1 VDGELPLTTRD
12 ATVVARVVSIS
23 LGERQEPSNTTSKL
37 VATDE
42 RSRRRSQPQL
52 TASAE
57 DDLVH
62 VDQAAKVLGV
72 SRRTIERMLE
82 RGQLERDMRHDSRVA
97 SVTKRSLV
105 EALEGKRGVDAT
117 RQSRQASQ
125 ASSPDLSA
133 ALEAI
138 ERLTDALTDERRQLM
153 AAAED
158 RRSAEREREEAR
170 IEAARLQ
177 AELDG
182 FRELAEQKAAGA
194 LAARDELRIQLEEI
208 ANAGP
213 IRALKLRR
221 RLRAGAAGAK

>member
-1 VDGELPLTTRD
+1 MSAPID
-12 ATVVARVVSIS
+12 VA
-23 LGERQEPSNTTSKL
+23 
-37 VATDE
+37 
-42 RSRRRSQPQL
+42 QPQL
-52 TASAE
+52 TASVE

-72 SRRTIERMLE
+72 SRRTVERMLE
-82 RGQLERDMRHDSRVA
+82 RGQLERDARHDSRVA

-105 EALEGKRGVDAT
+105 EALEGKRGLDAT
-117 RQSRQASQ
+117 RQSRQSSQ
-125 ASSPDLSA
+125 ASSADLSA

-158 RRSAEREREEAR
+158 RRRAEREREEAR

-177 AELDG
+177 AELDSL
-182 FRELAEQKAAGA
+182 RELAEQKAAGA
-194 LAARDELRIQLEEI
+194 LAARDELRVQLEEI

-221 RLRAGAAGAK
+221 RLRAGAIVAE

>member
-1 VDGELPLTTRD
+1 MSAPVD
-12 ATVVARVVSIS
+12 VA
-23 LGERQEPSNTTSKL
+23 
-37 VATDE
+37 
-42 RSRRRSQPQL
+42 QPQL
-52 TASAE
+52 AVSAE

-72 SRRTIERMLE
+72 SRRTVERMLE

-117 RQSRQASQ
+117 RQSRQSSQ
-125 ASSPDLSA
+125 ASSADLSA

-182 FRELAEQKAAGA
+182 FRQLAEQKAAGV
-194 LAARDELRIQLEEI
+194 LAARNELRVQLEEI

-221 RLRAGAAGAK
+221 RLRAGAPVAE

>member
-1 VDGELPLTTRD
+1 M
-12 ATVVARVVSIS
+12 S
-23 LGERQEPSNTTSKL
+23 TS
-37 VATDE
+37 VNAP
-42 RSRRRSQPQL
+42 QPQP
-52 TASAE
+52 AAPSE

-72 SRRTIERMLE
+72 SRRTVERMLE

-105 EALEGKRGVDAT
+105 EALEGKRGADTT
-117 RQSRQASQ
+117 RRSQQVSQ
-125 ASSPDLSA
+125 ASPDLAA

-177 AELDG
+177 AELDT
-182 FRELAEQKAAGA
+182 FRAVADQQAAGV
-194 LAARDELRIQLEEI
+194 LAARDELRAQLEEI
-208 ANAGP
+208 ASAGP
-213 IRALKLRR
+213 IRALRLRH
-221 RLRAGAAGAK
+221 RLRAGRGET

>member
-1 VDGELPLTTRD
+1 MSAQV
-12 ATVVARVVSIS
+12 RV
-23 LGERQEPSNTTSKL
+23 
-37 VATDE
+37 
-42 RSRRRSQPQL
+42 SQPQPGN
-52 TASAE
+52 SPE

-72 SRRTIERMLE
+72 SRRTVERMLE

-97 SVTKRSLV
+97 SITKRSLV

-125 ASSPDLSA
+125 ASPDLAA

-177 AELDG
+177 AELDT
-182 FRELAEQKAAGA
+182 FREVADQRAAGA
-194 LAARDELRIQLEEI
+194 LAARDELRARLEEI
-208 ANAGP
+208 AAAGP
-213 IRALKLRR
+213 IRALRLRRKLR
-221 RLRAGAAGAK
+221 LESAG

>member
-1 VDGELPLTTRD
+1 M
-12 ATVVARVVSIS
+12 
-23 LGERQEPSNTTSKL
+23 
-37 VATDE
+37 TDFLDVP
-42 RSRRRSQPQL
+42 QHQL
-52 TASAE
+52 TEPAE
-57 DDLVH
+57 DDFVH
-62 VDQAAKVLGV
+62 VDQAAKALGV

-82 RGQLERDMRHDSRVA
+82 RGELERDVRHDSRVA
-97 SVTKRSLV
+97 TVTKRSLV
-105 EALEGKRGVDAT
+105 EALEGKRDGTAT

-125 ASSPDLSA
+125 SSPDLSA

-158 RRSAEREREEAR
+158 RRGAEREREEAR

-177 AELDG
+177 AELDS
-182 FRELAEQKAAGA
+182 FREVADQKAAVA
-194 LAARDELRIQLEEI
+194 LAARDELRSQLEEI

-221 RLRAGAAGAK
+221 RLRALVD

>member
-1 VDGELPLTTRD
+1 
-12 ATVVARVVSIS
+12 
-23 LGERQEPSNTTSKL
+23 
-37 VATDE
+37 
-42 RSRRRSQPQL
+42 
-52 TASAE
+52 
-57 DDLVH
+57 
-62 VDQAAKVLGV
+62 
-72 SRRTIERMLE
+72 MLE

-105 EALEGKRGVDAT
+105 EALESKRGVDAT
-117 RQSRQASQ
+117 RQSRQSSQ
-125 ASSPDLSA
+125 ASSADLSA

-194 LAARDELRIQLEEI
+194 LAARDELRVQLEEI

-221 RLRAGAAGAK
+221 RLRAGAAVAE

>member
-1 VDGELPLTTRD
+1 MSAPVD
-12 ATVVARVVSIS
+12 VA
-23 LGERQEPSNTTSKL
+23 
-37 VATDE
+37 
-42 RSRRRSQPQL
+42 QPQL
-52 TASAE
+52 AVSAE

-72 SRRTIERMLE
+72 SRRTVERMLE

-117 RQSRQASQ
+117 RQSRQSSQ
-125 ASSPDLSA
+125 ASSADLSA

-182 FRELAEQKAAGA
+182 FRQLAEQKAAGV
-194 LAARDELRIQLEEI
+194 LAARNELRVQLEEI

-221 RLRAGAAGAK
+221 RRRAGAPVAE